1 MDENKESETNNVQEV
16 NESEGIKISNEVI
29 AVIAGVAASEVPGV
43 ASMAGGFTGGLTEA
57 LKGKKNLAKGIKV
70 EATEAT
76 AKIDVNIIVEYGSR
90 IPDVA
95 FEIQNRV
102 KKSVENM
109 TGLKVTEVNV
119 HVQGVNTESVTA
131 EGEET
136 EKETTE
142 ENNSQE

>member
-1 MDENKESETNNVQEV
+1 MEENKNVEVVEEV
-16 NESEGIKISNEVI
+16 NEAEGIKISNDVI

-43 ASMAGGFTGGLTEA
+43 AAMAGGLTGGLTEA

-70 EATEAT
+70 EATEKT
-76 AKIDVNIIVEYGSR
+76 ANIDVNIIVEYGSR

-102 KKSVENM
+102 KKSVESM

-119 HVQGVNTESVTA
+119 HVQGVNTDSINA
-131 EGEET
+131 EPSEDIIEEN
-136 EKETTE
+136 KE
-142 ENNSQE
+142 ENNEQ